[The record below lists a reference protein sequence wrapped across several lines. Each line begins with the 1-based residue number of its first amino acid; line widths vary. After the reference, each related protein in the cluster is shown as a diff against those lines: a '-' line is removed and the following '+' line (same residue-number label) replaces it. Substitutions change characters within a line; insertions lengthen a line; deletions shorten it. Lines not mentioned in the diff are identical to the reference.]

1 MSFTLYDASIPALQ
15 LALTNLSGI
24 LDKAAAHAESKNIET
39 RVIASTRLVI
49 DMFPLAKQVQ
59 IACDVAKGAAAR
71 LSGVE
76 APKFEDNEATIEE
89 LKARIA
95 KTQEFIASVPADAIA
110 TADAKAIE
118 IVYPSM
124 TLRFTGRNY
133 VTQFVLPNLYFHVTT
148 AYAILRANGVNVG
161 KGDYL
166 GAIQ

>member
-1 MSFTLYDASIPALQ
+1 MSFTLYDASVPALK
-15 LALTNLSGI
+15 LALTNLDAI
-24 LDKAAAHAESKNIET
+24 LDKAIAHAAAKPVDS
-39 RVIASTRLVI
+39 RVVAGSRLVM
-49 DMFPLAKQVQ
+49 DMFPVSKQVQ

-71 LSGVE
+71 LGGVE
-76 APKFEDNEATIEE
+76 APKYEDNEATLEE

-95 KTQEFIASVPADAIA
+95 KTLAFIDTVPADAVA
-110 TADAKAIE
+110 AAADAAIE

-133 VTQFVLPNLYFHVTT
+133 LTQFVLPNLYFHVTT
-148 AYAILRANGVNVG
+148 TYAILRANGVALG